1 MSLPENGL
9 TVLWLI
15 AFCVTVVLII
25 VLYIQ
30 GAFRKRIHYKIFNF
44 PSANSPNF
52 ALTIASLS
60 DSFLSKAEVKNF
72 WIEADEIQPARLNA
86 IRQAQHH
93 ILFETYIMTP
103 GERADALATALIE
116 KANSGVIVQIIVDS
130 YGAKSV
136 PKKYWKNLELSGIE
150 VRFFNPFSWRSP
162 YDYLKRS
169 HRKLLL
175 IDDKIALIG
184 GAGLSDYWDG
194 IPEQGDRAPW
204 LDFEVQVEGPVIKR
218 LHGLFIQHWLD
229 SGKTIDLSKNPLP
242 QTSTQTSTQTSQL
255 SQPTVLVTSGE
266 DPSYRD
272 SSIRALYQTL
282 IMAAQSRIWIASP
295 YFLPF
300 LNTQN
305 LLIEAKNRGVDVR
318 ILTMGSKTDKPFVHY
333 SARELYKNLLRE
345 GIEIYE
351 YQPSMMHAKTVLI
364 DDHWVSLGSANFDP
378 RSFWSNDELN
388 ITTAQPFLSQ
398 NIEQFL
404 VKGFA
409 ESDCIQ
415 YQDWKR
421 RPLEEKIRGKIMLLF
436 YFLL

>member
-1 MSLPENGL
+1 MLSFDHWLSVILLIGVCL
-9 TVLWLI
+9 TIVIL
-15 AFCVTVVLII
+15 I

-30 GAFRKRIHYKIFNF
+30 GVFRRRIHYKIFNF
-44 PSANSPNF
+44 PSTDAPNF

-60 DSFLSKAEVKNF
+60 DSFINNAEVIKF
-72 WIEADEIQPARLNA
+72 WVKADEIQPARLNA
-86 IRQAQHH
+86 IRNAQHR

-103 GERADALATALIE
+103 GERANAFATALIE
-116 KANSGVIVQIIVDS
+116 KANAGVTVQVIVDS

-136 PKKYWKNLELSGIE
+136 PERYWKNLEIHGIE
-150 VRFFNPFSWRSP
+150 IRFFNPFSWRSP
-162 YDYLKRS
+162 YDYLQRS

-175 IDDKIALIG
+175 IDDQIALIG
-184 GAGLSDYWDG
+184 GAGMSDYWDG

-204 LDFEVQVEGPVIKR
+204 FDFEVQFEGSVVER

-229 SGKTIDLSKNPLP
+229 SGKTIDLSQNPLP
-242 QTSTQTSTQTSQL
+242 QETSIQQLQT

-300 LNTQN
+300 SNIQK
-305 LLIEAKNRGVDVR
+305 LLIEAKHRGVDVR

-351 YQPSMMHAKTVLI
+351 YQPSMMHGKTLLI
-364 DDHWVSLGSANFDP
+364 DNGWVSLGSANFDP

-388 ITTAQPFLSQ
+388 LSTSQPFLCQ
-398 NIEQFL
+398 NIENFL
-404 VKGFA
+404 LNGFS
-409 ESDCIQ
+409 ESQCIS
-415 YQDWKR
+415 YQEWKH
-421 RPLEEKIRGKIMLLF
+421 RPLIQKIRGKVMLLF
-436 YFLL
+436 YLLL